1 MNKSMKITE
10 RTREIL
16 RAEKAVRE
24 KSNTFVSMVS
34 LMEEAV
40 VFAFTVEQL
49 TTKTPMSLSEEDPS
63 LGQLESSPSEPR
75 SAV

>member
-16 RAEKAVRE
+16 RAEKAARE

-40 VFAFTVEQL
+40 VVCFGEPTDGQARQIQANFTM
-49 TTKTPMSLSEEDPS
+49 KTPMSLSEEAPS
-63 LGQLESSPSEPR
+63 PGP
-75 SAV
+75 A

>member
-16 RAEKAVRE
+16 RAEKAARE

-40 VFAFTVEQL
+40 VFAFTVERL
-49 TTKTPMSLSEEDPS
+49 TTITSVSP
-63 LGQLESSPSEPR
+63 ESPSPSE
-75 SAV
+75 V